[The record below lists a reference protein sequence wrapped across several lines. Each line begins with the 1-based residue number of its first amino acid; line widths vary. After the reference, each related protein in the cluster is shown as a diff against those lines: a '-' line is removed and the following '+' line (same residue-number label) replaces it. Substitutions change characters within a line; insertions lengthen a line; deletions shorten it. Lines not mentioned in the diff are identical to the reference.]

1 MRCRP
6 SARTSTLPSILGR
19 IIHRAVA
26 LVDASYGALG
36 VLDETGTHR
45 GQAIDRI
52 AEAVDDLD
60 LTIKQIRMA
69 IFDLE
74 RTRDAS
80 EGCAAGS
87 SVSSTSRSEGS
98 VSSRGSCSMAGS
110 TTQTANRW
118 RRSWCPACVARHARR
133 WATGSPIWL
142 PERASSGAFSS
153 CYRVSRAA
161 PSWSGGCPRCDVA
174 GWLAPRRCRA
184 RSCQLH
190 PAGSQQRLVTLR

>member
-1 MRCRP
+1 MRYTRARGPAVVRAWVVRRP
-6 SARTSTLPSILGR
+6 GPIESDPLAVVHQLLDAVSTVGSDLDPAVDLGR

-98 VSSRGSCSMAGS
+98 VSSRGSCSMARS
-110 TTQTANRW
+110 TPQPANTW
-118 RRSWCPACVARHARR
+118 RRSWCPPCVRR
-133 WATGSPIWL
+133 
-142 PERASSGAFSS
+142 
-153 CYRVSRAA
+153 
-161 PSWSGGCPRCDVA
+161 
-174 GWLAPRRCRA
+174 
-184 RSCQLH
+184 
-190 PAGSQQRLVTLR
+190 